1 MGFLSKLAR
10 KGIKKRVA
18 QMPRRRGGFLSKI
31 RNKAF
36 DRIEKRKIPAR
47 SGFLRGQYFGPR
59 GNMSSDFR
67 MPSRGGFGNLGE
79 AIRRLNEQQGMMPQP
94 IPERMPVSNAPS
106 FNPTIFGQPI
116 GDIDFSNMPDFSQ
129 MDLTNLQ
136 VPTDMPMTTD
146 DGRMYAGGSP
156 GLYKPGGRFYNPG
169 ARLQMPQPIP
179 RAEID
184 ISALE
189 SLPMGDMPMAQ
200 DLPEVAPIGMMPQ
213 MRMGGMQD
221 MQPRMMMQAGEDVS
235 LERELFSLKTQL
247 ENLEEQLRLDRS
259 YNDDQAVINTSAEM
273 AAIQKRIQEILQ
285 ESGRTISDMDR
296 QQIGRRTM
304 SDMDKGRTMSNM
316 DRQMAVSN
324 FLEQYGL
331 TVPREVVEKLSQ
343 ESGFSRQSI
352 VEIIQEGGRTISDSD
367 YNMSRPQLAGG
378 DEVKSF
384 ADYQP
389 EGSLKGTFFDYIP
402 DGYQVSSF
410 LIDKFGQEAAQNPTI
425 REMFEKEFKAA
436 RMAGKDVFEFM
447 GKPYNTKTLEEVE
460 GMRYGGEMERF
471 QDGGEI
477 DAMLS
482 GMDSEEA
489 GAMEDLEQMA
499 PEMEMIDQLVTM
511 VVQMI
516 QQGASEEEVI
526 MFLREQGLDDE
537 DIGTV
542 LQLVAEMAEAEAMPQ
557 DGIGAELE
565 QLV

>member
-1 MGFLSKLAR
+1 MQVRYFCTSFNLSSPRSLLCLPL
-10 KGIKKRVA
+10 KK
-18 QMPRRRGGFLSKI
+18 
-31 RNKAF
+31 
-36 DRIEKRKIPAR
+36 
-47 SGFLRGQYFGPR
+47 
-59 GNMSSDFR
+59 
-67 MPSRGGFGNLGE
+67 GGFGNLGE

-94 IPERMPVSNAPS
+94 IPRAERMPDQSTLDKFRQVASRPNPFVRSNAPS

-136 VPTDMPMTTD
+136 VPTDMPM
-146 DGRMYAGGSP
+146 
-156 GLYKPGGRFYNPG
+156 
-169 ARLQMPQPIP
+169 
-179 RAEID
+179 
-184 ISALE
+184 
-189 SLPMGDMPMAQ
+189 AQ

-213 MRMGGMQD
+213 MRMGGMQ
-221 MQPRMMMQAGEDVS
+221 PRMMMQEGEDVS
-235 LERELFSLKTQL
+235 LERELFSLQAQL
-247 ENLEEQLRLDRS
+247 ENLQKQLQMDRS

-273 AAIQKRIQEILQ
+273 AAIQKRMQEILQ
-285 ESGRTISDMDR
+285 ESGRTMSDLDKALM
-296 QQIGRRTM
+296 GGRTM
-304 SDMDKGRTMSNM
+304 SDMDKGRTTSNM

-352 VEIIQEGGRTISDSD
+352 LEIIQEGGRTISDSD

-378 DEVKSF
+378 GEPFPDLSGDGQITRKDILMGQGVK
-384 ADYQP
+384 
-389 EGSLKGTFFDYIP
+389 
-402 DGYQVSSF
+402 
-410 LIDKFGQEAAQNPTI
+410 
-425 REMFEKEFKAA
+425 FKA
-436 RMAGKDVFEFM
+436 E
-447 GKPYNTKTLEEVE
+447 
-460 GMRYGGEMERF
+460 GGEMMTQEN
-471 QDGGEI
+471 EI
-477 DAMLS
+477 DAMLG

-565 QLV
+565 QLA